1 MRRIGVFGGTFDPPH
16 AGHLALAE
24 RARERLGLDRVLFV
38 PAGTPPHKRG
48 RRLSSAGT
56 RAAMTRLALRGHP
69 AFRLSTLEL
78 ARSGPSFTVDT
89 LRTLRARHPE
99 ARLFLLI
106 GEDSL
111 GDFRT
116 WRDPEGIR
124 ALATLVVARR
134 PANGRGG
141 ARRTRLRR
149 APAPRRGVVWLDNPG
164 LDISSSALRARAR
177 AGGSLRYLVPDAVA
191 RYVTRHRLYRRR
203 A

>member
-38 PAGTPPHKRG
+38 PAGTPPHKRA
-48 RRLSSAGT
+48 RRLSSART

-78 ARSGPSFTVDT
+78 ARRGPSFTVDT
-89 LRTLRARHPE
+89 LRTLRARHPG

-116 WRDPEGIR
+116 WRDPQGIR

-134 PANGRGG
+134 PANGG
-141 ARRTRLRR
+141 ARARR
-149 APAPRRGVVWLDNPG
+149 SPAPRRGVVWLDNPG

-177 AGGSLRYLVPDAVA
+177 AGQSLRYLVPDAVA